1 MSKKPEEV
9 RLGRTAP
16 LIVNPSPCKA
26 APGAVSIN
34 ASANQAPST
43 AKSGKARRREVTG
56 AISLSSAKAGK
67 KGTAAQNMVEIRG
80 EAKII
85 LKESDDRFTSPK
97 LVRAIEDSFGKID
110 FDPCWHKASA
120 VNPRNYLDVRQGDD
134 GLRDEW
140 SGRLVFVNPPWSA
153 QDKWLKRAYDQWLRG
168 NVHTVVCLVPA
179 ATGAAIFHDTL
190 ARDADVY
197 FLEGRPEFFKE
208 DKTSEGTMRP
218 VMVVMFGATNQQK
231 IRFAELVKG
240 SWWLPVRPM
249 SVAPKESRVGSL
261 GENGGQGSRVAPYP
275 RSDADAM
282 VQVANPAP
290 RQIKQLIESNSRAF
304 FSDCRPGPAVRVCC
318 GPA

>member
-1 MSKKPEEV
+1 MSKKPQEV
-9 RLGRTAP
+9 GLGRTA
-16 LIVNPSPCKA
+16 LITVNPSPRKA
-26 APGAVSIN
+26 SPDAI
-34 ASANQAPST
+34 SANPSASHAPST
-43 AKSGKARRREVTG
+43 AKSGKARRREVSG
-56 AISLSSAKAGK
+56 AISLSSATTRK
-67 KGTAAQNMVEIRG
+67 KGTADQDNVEIRSDT
-80 EAKII
+80 KIK

-97 LVRAIEDSFGKID
+97 LIRAIEGSFGKID

-120 VNPRNYLDVRQGDD
+120 VNPSEYLDVRQGHD
-134 GLRDEW
+134 GLRDQW

-153 QDKWLKRAYDQWLRG
+153 QDKWLKRAYAQWLRG

-179 ATGAAIFHDTL
+179 ATGAAIFHHIL

-208 DKTSEGTMRP
+208 DETSEGTMRP

-240 SWWLPVRPM
+240 SWWLPVRPS
-249 SVAPKESRVGSL
+249 SVATKEDVIENPGPVSRF
-261 GENGGQGSRVAPYP
+261 APYP
-275 RSDADAM
+275 LSDAVAM
-282 VQVANPAP
+282 VHGANSAP
-290 RQIKQLIESNSRAF
+290 RHIEQLTASNSRAVF